1 MGANQIC
8 DAACHVQKQ
17 MVSDNT
23 GKKKS
28 SGCSCLRYNSIKPST
43 AHTPPLKTEL
53 PVFYISL
60 KALSIPV
67 FVSRPGLSSSTQ
79 TLLFASGLTPES
91 GEEPEDLLI
100 LRTMGCL
107 STKHTPW
114 VFSFLAIVKKS
125 HSLFNSCLSHGQT
138 APRTDSADLWAEKSL
153 TKCPNGTKLLFRIG
167 AGNPNTIHLTVNI

>member
-1 MGANQIC
+1 MF
-8 DAACHVQKQ
+8 
-17 MVSDNT
+17 SDNT

-28 SGCSCLRYNSIKPST
+28 SGCSCLRYNSRKPST

-53 PVFYISL
+53 TIFYISL

-67 FVSRPGLSSSTQ
+67 FVSRLGLSSSTQ

-91 GEEPEDLLI
+91 GKEPKEPLKDLLI